1 MRVLTIKNKRLP
13 TKKHHD
19 LVEKTIATHL
29 YIDKLYKSRH
39 KVSPVF
45 GEIDKNSVT
54 IQGPAVDHALQA
66 QRDAKEL
73 IPLPSNIQSLIVS
86 CHILKVLV
94 NLLHFFRK

>member
-1 MRVLTIKNKRLP
+1 MIWSRKLSPRICILINYTKVDTRFRLF
-13 TKKHHD
+13 
-19 LVEKTIATHL
+19 
-29 YIDKLYKSRH
+29 S
-39 KVSPVF
+39 